1 MVAVEPLQGIHRK
14 RSLRKE
20 GFFLLHRKRN
30 LMYELLLS
38 VLLC

>member
-20 GFFLLHRKRN
+20 GFFLLIERETCCMN
-30 LMYELLLS
+30 
-38 VLLC
+38 CF